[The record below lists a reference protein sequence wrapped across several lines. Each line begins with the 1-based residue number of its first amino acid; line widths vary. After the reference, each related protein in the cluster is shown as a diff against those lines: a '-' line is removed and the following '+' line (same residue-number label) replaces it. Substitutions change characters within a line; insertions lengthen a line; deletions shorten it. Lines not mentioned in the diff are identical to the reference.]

1 MSFFVAAFLNLCVL
15 GRLVGRII
23 LRKLLVH
30 DRKDRLRLP
39 LVHEEVPP
47 GGLLVHALLVQR
59 AALLHQLLRQ
69 AS

>member
-1 MSFFVAAFLNLCVL
+1 
-15 GRLVGRII
+15 VGRII